1 MLFQKARTVLCLC
14 PYCSEIVRLGDLK
27 LRYEG
32 VTPETWLD
40 KYQKSVNRFELQL
53 ARFDAIKGKIREEAR
68 EKGRKKAR
76 KRVVDIIDSAI
87 PGCDYHPQDIK
98 AVLHPIDYVVFCGM
112 TEGDDID
119 KIVYLS
125 IETDDSTLKKIRR
138 TIENTIDGENYS
150 WNVARVLDDGT
161 VDCTEK

>member
-1 MLFQKARTVLCLC
+1 
-14 PYCSEIVRLGDLK
+14 
-27 LRYEG
+27 
-32 VTPETWLD
+32 
-40 KYQKSVNRFELQL
+40 
-53 ARFDAIKGKIREEAR
+53 
-68 EKGRKKAR
+68 
-76 KRVVDIIDSAI
+76 
-87 PGCDYHPQDIK
+87 
-98 AVLHPIDYVVFCGM
+98 M